1 MTYMDDDVDSITLGD
16 ELDEETIDEDTTEE
30 EMF

>member
-16 ELDEETIDEDTTEE
+16 ELDEETVDEDIAEE

>member
-1 MTYMDDDVDSITLGD
+1 MDDDVDSITLGD

>member
-1 MTYMDDDVDSITLGD
+1 MDDDVDSITLGD
-16 ELDEETIDEDTTEE
+16 ELDEETVDEDIAEE